1 MARKPR
7 QESPDAVFHVYS
19 RGNYRT
25 AIFADPGARKS
36 FLLSMH
42 EVTLRAGWHLYTY
55 AVMPNHFHLMLRTP
69 RANLARGMHLLL
81 AGFAGRFNSV
91 RDERGHVFQ
100 GRYNAKRMP
109 SRMAGGRLFDYINLN
124 HVRKG
129 LRTVDELA
137 HDESSGVWA
146 LCSPHLRGETRPGEA
161 LERFIGYP
169 DTPEGWANYN
179 VHLKKVSLEDPEA
192 KVFEADWLHEEIM
205 EAQELARHPGG
216 VALQSGLNIAEVAA
230 MEEQHSEATYGRL
243 LQEYGRTQQQVDRE
257 HGIAPWKLEFAAKM
271 FRLTTVSVPWIV
283 RRLNAGS
290 VSHFVKCL
298 RSGATPY

>member
-36 FLLSMH
+36 FLLSIH

-205 EAQELARHPGG
+205 EAQELERHPGG
-216 VALQSGLNIAEVAA
+216 VA
-230 MEEQHSEATYGRL
+230 
-243 LQEYGRTQQQVDRE
+243 
-257 HGIAPWKLEFAAKM
+257 
-271 FRLTTVSVPWIV
+271 
-283 RRLNAGS
+283 
-290 VSHFVKCL
+290 
-298 RSGATPY
+298 